1 MQDFLNFA
9 FFEVV
14 GFWKFGNFV
23 NIWKLCNFVLMNVN
37 FIQQML
43 DVKLE
48 FSVVEKLDVP
58 KIFDKYPL
66 SNF

>member
-1 MQDFLNFA
+1 
-9 FFEVV
+9 
-14 GFWKFGNFV
+14 
-23 NIWKLCNFVLMNVN
+23 MNVN
-37 FIQQML
+37 FIQQIL

-58 KIFDKYPL
+58 KIFDKYLL

>member
-14 GFWKFGNFV
+14 GFWNFGNFV
-23 NIWKLCNFVLMNVN
+23 NIWKLGNFVLMNVN
-37 FIQQML
+37 FIQQIL

>member
-9 FFEVV
+9 FFEVM
-14 GFWKFGNFV
+14 GFWNFGNFV

-37 FIQQML
+37 FIQQIL